1 MDQIVNRPEAETPD
15 GIKSAL
21 GLDTQSGRK
30 RGRRGIYLL
39 AILVV
44 AAAAIAVYL
53 RLSGGAAE
61 TVYTTTTVERGSM
74 TVQVSATGT
83 LQPRTQ
89 VDISSELSGVIR
101 SVPVEEN
108 QRVAK
113 GDVLAELDTTRLAA
127 QVERAEASVKAAAA
141 NVNEA
146 KVTLAETSR
155 ALARSEQLASRGM
168 IADQALE
175 TARAARDR
183 AASAVETAEAN
194 LAVAEA
200 DLKLQQADLVKSKI
214 YAPVDG
220 IVLSRDADPGQTVA
234 SSFQAPILFV
244 IAEDLTRMELV
255 AAIDEADIGTV
266 AKGQD
271 AEFTVDAFPGRR
283 FEAAISDISYA
294 STATEGVVTYEARL
308 AVDNEDLLLRPGMT
322 ATVSI
327 VTRHAENVLLVPN
340 EAFRYSPPAAEESRS
355 FGISNLF
362 TGRFGGRRGW
372 RGNSGQRENAS
383 DGMRTLYV
391 LREGQPEAVRV
402 KTGASDGMETEIL
415 SGLEEGDR
423 IITASASRNATASV
437 RRP

>member
-1 MDQIVNRPEAETPD
+1 MDQIVNRPKAETPD
-15 GIKSAL
+15 GIEAAL
-21 GLDTQSGRK
+21 GLDMKYGRQ
-30 RGRRGIYLL
+30 RGRRGFYLL
-39 AILVV
+39 TILVV
-44 AAAAIAVYL
+44 AAAAAVAAYL
-53 RLSGGAAE
+53 SLSGSGAE
-61 TVYTTTTVERGSM
+61 TVYTTTPVERGAM

-83 LQPRTQ
+83 LEPLTQ

-141 NVNEA
+141 NVTEA
-146 KVTLAETSR
+146 KVTLSETNR

-200 DLKLQQADLVKSKI
+200 DLKLQQADLVKSNI

-234 SSFQAPILFV
+234 SSFQAPVLFV
-244 IAEDLTRMELV
+244 IAEDLERMELV

-294 STATEGVVTYEARL
+294 STTTEGVVTYEARL
-308 AVDNEDLLLRPGMT
+308 AVDNDDLLLRPGMT

-327 VTRHAENVLLVPN
+327 VTRHAEDILLVPN
-340 EAFRYSPPAAEESRS
+340 EAFRYSPPVVEEDRG
-355 FGISNLF
+355 FG
-362 TGRFGGRRGW
+362 
-372 RGNSGQRENAS
+372 
-383 DGMRTLYV
+383 
-391 LREGQPEAVRV
+391 
-402 KTGASDGMETEIL
+402 
-415 SGLEEGDR
+415 
-423 IITASASRNATASV
+423 
-437 RRP
+437 